1 MSTTVH
7 ILGNVAQQPELTE
20 VRMAQGLTHKLR
32 ICIASN
38 PSRKKDNL
46 CATFTDC
53 EIWGR
58 RAAALADHVGKGDRL
73 YIVGELMT
81 QTWTNKEGE
90 QKKKQI
96 VNIDRLDFAGGTR
109 VDSAFDQSPKAK
121 TVQQPAQAAPV
132 FDENIPF

>member
-58 RAAALADHVGKGDRL
+58 RAAALADHVSKGDKL
-73 YIVGELMT
+73 YISGELMT

-96 VNIDRLDFAGGTR
+96 VQIDRLDFAGGPR
-109 VDSAFDQSPKAK
+109 MDPAFDDRSAPK
-121 TVQQPAQAAPV
+121 QPARPPQS
-132 FDENIPF
+132 FDDSIPF

>member
-1 MSTTVH
+1 
-7 ILGNVAQQPELTE
+7 
-20 VRMAQGLTHKLR
+20 MAQGLTHKLR

-58 RAAALADHVGKGDRL
+58 RAAALADHVGKGDKL

-96 VNIDRLDFAGGTR
+96 VSIDRLSFAGGTR
-109 VDSAFDQSPKAK
+109 VDPAFDQSPKAK
-121 TVQQPAQAAPV
+121 TVQQPAQPAPV